1 MAAMYRLKGLGW
13 LTSCAMV
20 AIGFYL
26 VSSQVAAERKRLEQV
41 DRKIVGAERD
51 IRALETEFDVRA
63 NLAQLERWNGD
74 TLALT
79 VPTAAQFVR
88 DEAALASLSPNQPV
102 PAPLPGAA
110 APVQTAQL
118 IVPAAARATV
128 PAPASAPTSANAPV
142 TLAAVAPV
150 AARTATATPVRAA
163 PATVRTAAAAPVATV
178 KVAATKPVAAPR
190 LTPAAVAAAAP
201 ASAATA
207 RAAKVAMLDRALLSD
222 TTVGDLLSRAR
233 TERGRLR

>member
-102 PAPLPGAA
+102 PVPLPGAA

-118 IVPAAARATV
+118 IVPAAATAVT
-128 PAPASAPTSANAPV
+128 ASAAP
-142 TLAAVAPV
+142 
-150 AARTATATPVRAA
+150 TPVA

-178 KVAATKPVAAPR
+178 KVAVAKPVAAPR
-190 LTPAAVAAAAP
+190 MTPAVVAAAAP
-201 ASAATA
+201 ASTGAGAA
-207 RAAKVAMLDRALLSD
+207 RAAKVAMLDRALLSE

>member
-1 MAAMYRLKGLGW
+1 MAAVYRLKGLGW

-26 VSSQVAAERKRLEQV
+26 VSSQVAAERKRVEQL

-118 IVPAAARATV
+118 IVPAAATAV
-128 PAPASAPTSANAPV
+128 IASAAPAPAVPTI
-142 TLAAVAPV
+142 
-150 AARTATATPVRAA
+150 
-163 PATVRTAAAAPVATV
+163 VRTAAAAPVATV
-178 KVAATKPVAAPR
+178 KVAAAKPVAAPR
-190 LTPAAVAAAAP
+190 LTPATVVAAAP
-201 ASAATA
+201 AGTSAA
-207 RAAKVAMLDRALLSD
+207 RAAKVAMLDRALLSE